1 MHGMGMN
8 WREYLREARREL
20 GLSQRALADSM
31 GVSLETIRGYES
43 GKRNASSATLERLIS
58 ALKIPNLT
66 ANDMRESAGFATV
79 KFQFTGERDRSFYFT
94 LEELPDA
101 VEETPWPQF
110 VVNDAFEVV
119 AANAWVAAL
128 WDIDWEHERTV
139 RSRAQRNLL
148 SVASD
153 HHFADR
159 LKNWDEI
166 ISMFVSVFK
175 APSPTSYSLDTPTP
189 YFNEVITEFLNGDP
203 VFLARLLEIWA
214 AAEPRDSKVR
224 SAYPIVWEDPE
235 FGTMRLRGI
244 ITNASYPDAL
254 SFNDWIPVDAETWQV
269 LSKLKARHAN
279 AGKS

>member
-1 MHGMGMN
+1 MGMH
-8 WREYLREARREL
+8 WREDLRGARKEL
-20 GLSQRALADSM
+20 RLSQRSLADST

-43 GKRNASSATLERLIS
+43 GKRNASTATLERLIA
-58 ALKIPNLT
+58 ALKIPNAI
-66 ANDMRESAGFATV
+66 ANEMRESAGFATV
-79 KFQFTGERDRSFYFT
+79 KFQFAGERERSFFYT
-94 LEELPDA
+94 LEELPAA

-128 WDIDWEHERTV
+128 WDIDWEHERAV
-139 RSRAQRNLL
+139 RSRAQLNLL
-148 SVASD
+148 AVASD

-166 ISMFVSVFK
+166 IGMFVSVFK
-175 APSPTSYSLDTPTP
+175 APNPTSYSLDGPTP
-189 YFNEVITEFLNGDP
+189 YFNEVIAEFLNGDP

-214 AAEPRDSKVR
+214 ATEPRESKVR
-224 SAYPIVWEDPE
+224 SSYPIVWEDPE

-269 LSKLKARHAN
+269 LSKVRARHAT
-279 AGKS
+279 GRKL